1 MTDANDA
8 MKALNEETREKVAN
22 GYAKVIWNGEL
33 KKNLPEKL
41 KIYPVA
47 TIPHKSRS
55 YRTIF
60 ELSFWMRHRGKM
72 MQALNSATILQS
84 LS

>member
-55 YRTIF
+55 Y
-60 ELSFWMRHRGKM
+60 
-72 MQALNSATILQS
+72 
-84 LS
+84 